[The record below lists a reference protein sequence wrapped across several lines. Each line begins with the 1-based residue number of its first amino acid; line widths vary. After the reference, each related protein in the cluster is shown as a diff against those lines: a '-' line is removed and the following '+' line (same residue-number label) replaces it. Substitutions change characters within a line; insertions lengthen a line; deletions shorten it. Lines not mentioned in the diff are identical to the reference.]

1 MAQKPTTAEIV
12 RADYYRQYMLG
23 FAYIPLQDL
32 PKYEKAF
39 KKLNNFNKPST
50 ED

>member
-1 MAQKPTTAEIV
+1 MEQKLTTAEIA
-12 RADYYRQYMLG
+12 RAERYRQYCGG

-39 KKLNNFNKPST
+39 KKVISYGK
-50 ED
+50 

>member
-1 MAQKPTTAEIV
+1 MEQKPTTAEIA
-12 RADYYRQYMLG
+12 RADYYRQYCCG

-39 KKLNNFNKPST
+39 NKVISYNKFNK
-50 ED
+50 

>member
-1 MAQKPTTAEIV
+1 MEQKPTTAEIA
-12 RADYYRQYMLG
+12 RADYYRLYCGG

-39 KKLNNFNKPST
+39 KKVIAYMKGN
-50 ED
+50 E